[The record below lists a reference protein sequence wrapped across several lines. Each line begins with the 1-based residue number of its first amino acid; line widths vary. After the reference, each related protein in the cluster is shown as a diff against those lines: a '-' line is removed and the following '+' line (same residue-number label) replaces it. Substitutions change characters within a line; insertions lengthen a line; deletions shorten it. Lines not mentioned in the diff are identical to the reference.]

1 MSRDSDLYGED
12 IRLWSET
19 QSALLRRLAAGE
31 AITDQ
36 VDWPHIIE
44 EVEDRGRSDV
54 RNPDRQQ
61 EIAGLTAL
69 LAAVEARA
77 KELCARLDDMTGKLA
92 DTQAELA
99 NDQDQADA
107 ATARSMAA
115 VKAEQAIR
123 QAEAE
128 RRARGLLARLMAAWR
143 GGVAATRRCR

>member
-19 QSALLRRLAAGE
+19 QSALLRRLVAGE

-54 RNPDRQQ
+54 RHPDRQQ
-61 EIAGLTAL
+61 EIARLTAL

-77 KELCARLDDMTGKLA
+77 KELRARLDDMTGKLA
-92 DTQAELA
+92 DTQAQLA
-99 NDQDQADA
+99 NAQDQADA

-128 RRARGLLARLMAAWR
+128 RRTRGLLARLRAAWR
-143 GGVAATRRCR
+143 GE